1 MPLTLLLGTLE
12 RLNEA
17 HLQLIE
23 LGLEKKEAL
32 IRNQVDHLIA
42 VMTRESRMS
51 KRIEQ
56 LEQERVENVH
66 LFLQERGI
74 KSRLNLT
81 IRELSRLVFEQ
92 EEKQR
97 LLQIQSALGSTLK
110 QLKEL
115 NDLNQQL
122 IQQAISYID
131 FSIESMSY
139 YSESEVTYTHPAEK
153 QASGG
158 RRGLFDTRA

>member
-1 MPLTLLLGTLE
+1 MPLTQLLGTLE

-32 IRNQVDHLIA
+32 IKNQVDQLIA
-42 VMTRESRMS
+42 VMTRESKVS
-51 KRIEQ
+51 KGIEQ
-56 LEQERVENVH
+56 LEQERVEHVH
-66 LFLQERGI
+66 LFLQDRGI

-81 IRELSRLVFEQ
+81 IRELSRLVFDQ
-92 EEKQR
+92 EEKQK
-97 LLQIQSALGSTLK
+97 LLEIQAVLGSTLK
-110 QLKEL
+110 RLKEL

-139 YSESEVTYTHPAEK
+139 YSESEVTYKHPAEK
-153 QASGG
+153 QAPGG
-158 RRGLFDTRA
+158 RLGLFDTRA